1 MILQHKSLKKKH
13 EQEHLE
19 NPNKAPNASQR
30 LNWKS
35 LGLLEGDETE
45 NL

>member
-30 LNWKS
+30 LN
-35 LGLLEGDETE
+35 
-45 NL
+45 

>member
-1 MILQHKSLKKKH
+1 MILQHESLKKD